1 MSMVSLE
8 YVEAGYSRKTEQLL
22 NMLSSDSIILTNINQ
37 IIGDALN
44 QFVPMKTGALRRSM
58 YADSTGIHWSTPYAH
73 YQYEGIVY
81 GPNLA
86 GWINGVAG
94 FRSPVVKSP
103 TGRMLGTSGS
113 AILRP
118 TFVKTNKGTRRANSD
133 DPDISWTFGYTT
145 PGTSSKWSK
154 FYVAN
159 QWNLGSG
166 SIKAETNKKITAYL
180 KAECKRRGL

>member
-1 MSMVSLE
+1 MSIVSLD
-8 YVEAGYSRKTEQLL
+8 YVTAGYSRKTMELL
-22 NMLSSDSIILTNINQ
+22 SMLDSADVRTNINQ

-44 QFVPMKTGALRRSM
+44 QFVPMRTGALRASM
-58 YADSTGIHWSTPYAH
+58 YADNTGVHWATPYAH

-81 GPNLA
+81 GPNLP
-86 GWINGVAG
+86 GWIDGVAG
-94 FRSPVVKSP
+94 FRSPPSKHP
-103 TGRMLGTSGS
+103 TGRPLGVSGFGT
-113 AILRP
+113 LRP
-118 TFVKTNKGTRRANSD
+118 TFITSNGVTRKAHAN
-133 DPDISWTFGYTT
+133 DPDITWSFGYTT

-159 QWNLGSG
+159 QWNLSGG